1 MVRNFVGKNPDETAI
16 YRDCKG
22 VIITLEER
30 MSVEC
35 CAVAHRR
42 VCKER
47 ILGSIATLDAVE
59 KREENGI
66 IWVGKSVQLVN
77 LCKLLSSDCP
87 NGRMR
92 SGT

>member
-1 MVRNFVGKNPDETAI
+1 MLRKFVGTNPDETAI
-16 YRDCKG
+16 CRDCKG
-22 VIITLEER
+22 VIVTLEEWV
-30 MSVEC
+30 SVEC

-47 ILGSIATLDAVE
+47 ILRSIAALDAVE

-77 LCKLLSSDCP
+77 LCKLLSGDCP